1 MEINVSKS
9 VRGWT
14 RRIPMQMTRKERV
27 VNHKPNT
34 VAAEKGFSLIE
45 LMIAS
50 LVLIIGLASVATMIS
65 YSLTS
70 NLITKNESL
79 ALSLAE
85 KELER
90 LKSLS
95 INDTLLAAGGSTV
108 GSNGKISFSGSAVA
122 NYNRAVTV
130 TDAYQVGKSANFD
143 VRWNVTDIATNIKKI
158 TIAAVRTGES
168 ARFKPVQ
175 LTYVKA
181 R

>member
-1 MEINVSKS
+1 MKMSQGTRVINH
-9 VRGWT
+9 T
-14 RRIPMQMTRKERV
+14 TNAPTAER
-27 VNHKPNT
+27 
-34 VAAEKGFSLIE
+34 GFSLIE

-50 LVLIIGLASVATMIS
+50 MVLIVGLAAISTMIS

-70 NLITKNESL
+70 NLITKNETL

-95 INDTLLAAGGSTV
+95 INDALLAAGGSTV

-122 NYNRAVTV
+122 NYNRQVTIS
-130 TDAYQVGKSANFD
+130 DAYQIGKSANFD

-158 TIAAVRTGES
+158 TVASVRTGES
-168 ARFKPVQ
+168 ATFKPVQ

>member
-1 MEINVSKS
+1 MKMAQ
-9 VRGWT
+9 RT
-14 RRIPMQMTRKERV
+14 RV
-27 VNHKPNT
+27 GNHKLNAMT
-34 VAAEKGFSLIE
+34 TERGFTLIE

-50 LVLIIGLASVATMIS
+50 LVLIIGLAAVATMIG

-95 INDTLLAAGGSTV
+95 ITDTLLAAGGSTV
-108 GSNGKISFSGSAVA
+108 GSDGKISFSGSAVA

-130 TDAYQVGKSANFD
+130 TDAYQIGKPANFD

-158 TIAAVRTGES
+158 TIASVRTGES

>member
-1 MEINVSKS
+1 MEMNPRTKVLIKKTDTPA
-9 VRGWT
+9 R
-14 RRIPMQMTRKERV
+14 ER
-27 VNHKPNT
+27 
-34 VAAEKGFSLIE
+34 GFSLIE

-50 LVLIIGLASVATMIS
+50 FVLIIGLAAVATMIS

-70 NLITKNESL
+70 NLISKNETL

-85 KELER
+85 RELER
-90 LKSLS
+90 LKGLA
-95 INDTLLAAGGSTV
+95 IDNALLTAGGSTI
-108 GSNGKISFSGSAVA
+108 GSGGKISFTGSAVA
-122 NYNRAVTV
+122 NYNSAVTV

-143 VRWNVTDIATNIKKI
+143 IRWNITDIATNLKKI
-158 TIAAVRTGES
+158 TIASVRTGES

>member
-1 MEINVSKS
+1 MKMNQRTQVI
-9 VRGWT
+9 
-14 RRIPMQMTRKERV
+14 
-27 VNHKPNT
+27 NHKPNARAT
-34 VAAEKGFSLIE
+34 ERGFTLIE

-50 LVLIIGLASVATMIS
+50 LVLIIGLAAVATMIS

-70 NLITKNESL
+70 NLITKNETL

-90 LKSLS
+90 LKGLS

-108 GSNGKISFSGSAVA
+108 ASNGKISYSGSAVA
-122 NYNRAVTV
+122 NYSRAVTV

-158 TIAAVRTGES
+158 TIASVRTGES
-168 ARFKPVQ
+168 GRFKAVQ

>member
-1 MEINVSKS
+1 MNNSYPVDGRIRIIHMKKNQ
-9 VRGWT
+9 RT
-14 RRIPMQMTRKERV
+14 RVI
-27 VNHKPNT
+27 NHKTNAP
-34 VAAEKGFSLIE
+34 AAERGFSLIE

-50 LVLIIGLASVATMIS
+50 LVLIVGLAAVATMIS

-70 NLITKNESL
+70 NLITKNETL

-85 KELER
+85 RELER

-95 INDTLLAAGGSTV
+95 IDNALLAAGGSTV
-108 GSNGKISFSGSAVA
+108 ASNGKISYSGSPVA
-122 NYNRAVTV
+122 NYSSAVTV

-158 TIAAVRTGES
+158 TIASVRTGES
-168 ARFKPVQ
+168 GRFKAVQ

>member
-1 MEINVSKS
+1 MKMAQ
-9 VRGWT
+9 RT
-14 RRIPMQMTRKERV
+14 RV
-27 VNHKPNT
+27 VNHKPNVLT
-34 VAAEKGFSLIE
+34 SERGFTLIE
-45 LMIAS
+45 MMIAS
-50 LVLIIGLASVATMIS
+50 FVLVIGLAAVATMIGF
-65 YSLTS
+65 SLTS

-95 INDTLLAAGGSTV
+95 ITDTLLAAGGSTV
-108 GSNGKISFSGSAVA
+108 GSDGKISFSGSAVA

-130 TDAYQVGKSANFD
+130 TDAYQIGKPANFD

-158 TIAAVRTGES
+158 TIASVRTGES